1 MKKLGTLIV
10 ALLVMPMFA
19 LAQEDTGSEANT
31 SAESSADLTTSQ
43 DAAETEDSAQASP
56 GGRVEKIQ
64 VTGSHIKRIDVEGPS
79 PVLTLDREFLDNT
92 GYNSVGDV
100 LRDTTVASLGGQR
113 ESALSGG
120 ANTGASTTS
129 LRGFGSGDIL
139 VLLDGKRLPNIG
151 GGTSVD
157 LNLIPMSAIERIEIL
172 KDGASA
178 IYGSDALGGVINF
191 ITKKNYDGAS
201 IMVQHSI
208 PEQAGGK
215 KTDIVGTYG
224 KTGSKY
230 SFLSVLQYKKNEKIW
245 VRDREFAQP
254 RPEDYSAFGSPGSW
268 SDDNGATFN
277 AGGNADPCP
286 SGRDR
291 GGICTFD
298 YGPYMQII
306 PDTEQFSGLLN
317 GTYDISES
325 LKLYARMVYV
335 HREVNGQLAPPPDRF
350 FLNDADP
357 SNIQDS
363 RVPQNT
369 FNNIWNAGT
378 AGGPVTVFYRL
389 VDEAGPRIS
398 KVTTDTYSVDVG
410 TSGYFL
416 DSWEWDVS
424 SNYGFSQ
431 TGNKGTSGFAVR
443 SELLALA
450 NAGNFNPFAAP
461 GNKDDISSAFYQ
473 PLEEVQSTIGGVVA
487 SATGELMDMPAGP
500 LALAV
505 GVMSNWQTY
514 EEGADAITASQ
525 DQWGGGTAS
534 TGGGNRDFQSAYM
547 EFSIPPFKGM
557 EVQAAGRFDNF
568 SDFGST
574 VNPKL
579 AFRYKPA
586 SALMFRGSWGT
597 GFKAPALS
605 NLYGDSFLT
614 FPQATDPI
622 ASESKQFPTVG
633 GGNPNLK
640 EETSESLNI
649 GAVIEPFNRFSFTVD
664 HYIVKQDSIVSS
676 LATGGGLRDI
686 FRAEQQFGNP
696 YLNSFGIDVRRVTP
710 GGPVST
716 IVAPNVN
723 LSKREIKGMD
733 FRAAYSPRIA
743 GSWNFNIVVDH
754 SILLEVIEEPFPGLG
769 KENRSGFQGYPFW
782 KNYITLGVNNPIHS
796 INFIVKTI
804 GEQNASVESID
815 PGAFGKTRDH
825 TEVDFRYSHR
835 LPWDGSVAVGALN
848 IFGVK
853 RPLSVD
859 NGTTGGG
866 YLNAE
871 IYDPVGRAYYV
882 NYTQNF

>member
-10 ALLVMPMFA
+10 ALFVLPMFA
-19 LAQEDTGSEANT
+19 WAQEDTGTETKTTTEAPT
-31 SAESSADLTTSQ
+31 EATT
-43 DAAETEDSAQASP
+43 DAVEATEEMQQKAS
-56 GGRVEKIQ
+56 GSKVEKIQ

-79 PVLTLDREFLDNT
+79 PVLTLDRDYLNNT

-100 LRDTTVASLGGQR
+100 LRDTTVASLGGLR

-120 ANTGASTTS
+120 AATGASTTS
-129 LRGFGSGDIL
+129 LRGFGAGDIL
-139 VLLDGKRLPNIG
+139 VLLDGRRLPTIG

-157 LNLIPMSAIERIEIL
+157 LNLIPMSAIDRIEIL

-191 ITKKNYDGAS
+191 ITRKNMDGGS
-201 IMVQHSI
+201 IMIQQSV
-208 PEQAGGK
+208 PEEAGGN
-215 KTDIVGTYG
+215 KTDVVGTYG

-245 VRDREFAQP
+245 VRDRDFAGP
-254 RPEDYSAFGSPGSW
+254 RLEDFSVFGSPGSW
-268 SDDNGATFN
+268 SDDDGATFN

-286 SGRDR
+286 AGQNDN
-291 GGICTFD
+291 GICRFN
-298 YGPYMQII
+298 YGPFMQII

-317 GTYDISES
+317 GTYDINES
-325 LKLYARMVYV
+325 VKLNARMVYV

-350 FLNDADP
+350 FDNTEIP
-357 SNIQDS
+357 GGQDT

-389 VDEAGPRIS
+389 VDEAGPRVS
-398 KVTTDTYSVDVG
+398 EVKTDTYAVDLG
-410 TSGYFL
+410 ASGYFL
-416 DSWEWDVS
+416 DSWEWNVS
-424 SNYGFSQ
+424 TNYGFSQ
-431 TGNKGTSGFAVR
+431 TGNKGVSGFAVR
-443 SELLALA
+443 SELLSLA
-450 NAGNFNPFAAP
+450 NSGNFNPFAAP
-461 GNKDDISSAFYQ
+461 GNKDNISSAFYQ
-473 PLEEVQSTIGGVVA
+473 PLEEVQSSIGGVLA
-487 SATGELMDMPAGP
+487 SATGELFDMPAGP
-500 LALAV
+500 LSLAV

-514 EEGADAITASQ
+514 EEGADAITAGQ

-534 TGGGNRDFQSAYM
+534 TGRGTRDFQSAYM
-547 EFSIPPFKGM
+547 EFSIPPFRGM

-579 AFRYKPA
+579 AFRYKPVNM
-586 SALMFRGSWGT
+586 LIFRGSWGT

-605 NLYGDSFLT
+605 SLYGDTSLT

-622 ASESKQFPTVG
+622 ANESKQFPTVG
-633 GGNPNLK
+633 GGNPNLR
-640 EETSESLNI
+640 EETSESFNI
-649 GAVIEPFNRFSFTVD
+649 GAVIEPFKRFTFTVD
-664 HYIVKQDSIVSS
+664 HYIVNQDSIVSN

-686 FRAEQQFGNP
+686 FRAEQQFGNS
-696 YLNSFGIDVRRVTP
+696 YLNGFGIDVQRVSP
-710 GGPVST
+710 NGPIST

-723 LSKREIKGMD
+723 LSRREIKGLD
-733 FRAAYSPRIA
+733 FRAAYAPNLF
-743 GSWNFNIVVDH
+743 GSWNLNLVVDH
-754 SILLEVIEEPFPGLG
+754 SVLLEVIEEPFPGLG

-782 KNYITLGVNNPIHS
+782 KNYVTLGINNS
-796 INFIVKTI
+796 NQSFNFIVKTI
-804 GEQNASVESID
+804 GEQNASIESID

-825 TEVDFRYSHR
+825 TEVDFRYSYN
-835 LPWDGSVAVGALN
+835 LPWQGIVAVGALN
-848 IFGVK
+848 IFGTE

-859 NGTTGGG
+859 NGTSGAG